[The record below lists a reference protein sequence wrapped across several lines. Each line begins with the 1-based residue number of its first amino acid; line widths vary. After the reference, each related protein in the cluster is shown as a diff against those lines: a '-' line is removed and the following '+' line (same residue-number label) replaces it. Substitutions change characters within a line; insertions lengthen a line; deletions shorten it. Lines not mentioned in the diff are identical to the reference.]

1 MWEVVGF
8 RQRVKQDKVYY
19 DIYLQRECKN
29 GQGFEVKAGNYASSQ
44 VDYVPRIG
52 DRVAIET
59 GSFNGREYVRDIV
72 IL

>member
-8 RQRVKQDKVYY
+8 CQRVKQDKVYY
-19 DIYLQRECKN
+19 DIYLQRECKK
-29 GQGFEVKAGNYASSQ
+29 GQGFEVKAGNYASAQ

-59 GSFNGREYVRDIV
+59 GSFNGRDYIKDIV